1 MRKSGNRKLKDF
13 SGASQAVSGIGSSS
27 KSPGGKLKKRG
38 QAGLDKESKDA
49 LKNMDT
55 KIEDL
60 RKQLFGNVNR
70 LEAKLDDLQVES
82 NEMHDKLS
90 NTLKDKQMKQ

>member
-1 MRKSGNRKLKDF
+1 
-13 SGASQAVSGIGSSS
+13 
-27 KSPGGKLKKRG
+27 
-38 QAGLDKESKDA
+38 
-49 LKNMDT
+49 MDT